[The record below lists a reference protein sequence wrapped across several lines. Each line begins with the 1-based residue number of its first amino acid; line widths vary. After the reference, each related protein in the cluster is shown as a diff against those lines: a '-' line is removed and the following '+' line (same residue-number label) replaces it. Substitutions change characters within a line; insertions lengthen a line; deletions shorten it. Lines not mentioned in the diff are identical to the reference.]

1 MALPTL
7 DKTPAGANANS
18 YVDLAEA
25 NDLLSDISNWDN
37 LSDDLKTS
45 ALLQAAILI
54 DKEEFIGEKYSDEQA
69 MQFPRD
75 FQVEGDTPT
84 VEYEVKFE
92 QCRMALKVANEITDA
107 DKMTEIDLEEIRV
120 RLESGYNKP
129 HFLYIERYRNK
140 HRTVMNG

>member
-7 DKTPAGANANS
+7 DNTPAGANANS
-18 YVDLAEA
+18 YVDLTEA
-25 NDLLSDISNWDN
+25 NDLLAGNPAWDN
-37 LSDDLKTS
+37 LGDEFKTS
-45 ALLQAAILI
+45 VLLQAVILI
-54 DKEEFIGEKYSDEQA
+54 DQEEFIGEKYDENQA

-92 QCRMALKVANEITDA
+92 QCRMALKLANELTDV

-120 RLESGYNKP
+120 RLDSGYNRP
-129 HFLYIERYRNK
+129 HFLFIEKYRNK